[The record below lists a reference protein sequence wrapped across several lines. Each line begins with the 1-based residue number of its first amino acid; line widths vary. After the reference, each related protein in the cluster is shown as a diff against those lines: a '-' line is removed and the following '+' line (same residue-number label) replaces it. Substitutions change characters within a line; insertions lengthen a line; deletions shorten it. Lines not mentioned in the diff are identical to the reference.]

1 MCHVPSRQSYKETW
15 RVKYM
20 IIRVEI
26 FQRRRFHS
34 YHQSYPDLLRNQ
46 WEWKKFRMKSGGR
59 GWGLVI
65 ARGQLW
71 WWSFSPLSRSS
82 FFLTFANGN
91 MGAATSSVR
100 RSGSEWFKG
109 LTAVARRIALQM
121 PHYGECNWARSPG
134 VVLQSRNLIYVEVM
148 CSMGSSQLMTESG
161 RNTKQ
166 AHTWKT
172 KWHLWWAAL
181 VWEHF
186 LWQPCQTPLD
196 CRAHW
201 NTGTNLLILPFI
213 ESDLH
218 MVLFHLSFILF
229 YITDISS
236 KKSLNIYFV
245 ICFLR
250 TLVTSYMLLSLC
262 FMDEPQVLA

>member
-1 MCHVPSRQSYKETW
+1 MVQGAYC
-15 RVKYM
+15 
-20 IIRVEI
+20 
-26 FQRRRFHS
+26 
-34 YHQSYPDLLRNQ
+34 
-46 WEWKKFRMKSGGR
+46 SGQENELCR
-59 GWGLVI
+59 CPTMESVTE
-65 ARGQLW
+65 Q
-71 WWSFSPLSRSS
+71 
-82 FFLTFANGN
+82 
-91 MGAATSSVR
+91 GA
-100 RSGSEWFKG
+100 
-109 LTAVARRIALQM
+109 Q
-121 PHYGECNWARSPG
+121 
-134 VVLQSRNLIYVEVM
+134 VLCSKSRNLIYVEVM

-181 VWEHF
+181 VWEHS
-186 LWQPCQTPLD
+186 LTALSNSLRLQGSLEHRVPTSPHSSL
-196 CRAHW
+196 H
-201 NTGTNLLILPFI
+201 L

-229 YITDISS
+229 YITQIFLL